1 MFRLKCL
8 VATSVLA
15 LTIGSANAA
24 LITDDVTFS
33 VGGFS
38 TFPVGGT
45 PPEDPVTGAFTITF
59 DPTLVYTDATAG
71 ITLTSL
77 NITAGSAISF
87 CYSAAAYSCDGT
99 AFSAGE
105 LVVGGIANGTA
116 LVSYSPATND
126 YVLQILDFT
135 SSPVVTEMV
144 YAQVSAGN
152 YDIYTSSPPASES
165 VTVTA
170 VTATPLPAAFPLFA
184 TGVGALG
191 LFGWRRK
198 RKNAALATA

>member
-8 VATSVLA
+8 IATSVLA

-24 LITDDVTFS
+24 TITDNVTFS
-33 VGGFS
+33 AAGF
-38 TFPVGGT
+38 TGFPGGT
-45 PPEDPVTGAFTITF
+45 PPEDPVTGAFNITF
-59 DPTLVYTDATAG
+59 DPTQVYTDATAG

-87 CYSAAAYSCDGT
+87 CYSAAAYTCDGV
-99 AFSAGE
+99 AFSADE

-116 LVSYSPATND
+116 KVQYSPATDD
-126 YVLQILDFT
+126 YVLQISDFT
-135 SSPVVTEMV
+135 SSPVFTEMV

-152 YDIYTSSPPASES
+152 NQFYTTPGVSIGS

-170 VTATPLPAAFPLFA
+170 VTATPLPAALPLFA

-198 RKNAALATA
+198 RKNATANAAA